1 MYNVLGRRIIIL
13 NIGIIFIAFISVNLD
28 FFFLLIFLLRKHRLK
43 DVIIGYS
50 ISTLLILV
58 LSYII
63 GFTLLKIFPEWL
75 LGIMGIIPIYLAFHD
90 DDDEN
95 KKENCQSSILDVI
108 VTYFSICLGCNLSV
122 FLPILINENIVNFMY
137 TLAFVV
143 ILTIIATVIIKII
156 MNNNFITKFI
166 DNYGEIAMKICY
178 IFIGVYVFF
187 DSGLIEHIY
196 KILIY

>member
-1 MYNVLGRRIIIL
+1 M